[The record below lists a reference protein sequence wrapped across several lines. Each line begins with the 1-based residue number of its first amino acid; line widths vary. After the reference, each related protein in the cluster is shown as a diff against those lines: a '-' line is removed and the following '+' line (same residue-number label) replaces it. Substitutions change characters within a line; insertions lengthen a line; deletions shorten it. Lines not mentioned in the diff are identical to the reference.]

1 MLNPIPRTKLP
12 GLAPLPP
19 LARYLIAVGAT
30 VAVLVTST
38 IPVRAA
44 AQEHHHYKL
53 IDLGTFG
60 GPASSPGFL
69 SERGIV
75 LGAATLATPLP
86 PNSSP
91 YPCGFP
97 FVSHGFDWQN
107 GSLIDLDPLPGG
119 YCSSPS
125 TINSRGQIAGNSEIG
140 EIDPVFAVRQIRAV
154 VWADDQIKN
163 LGTLGGNESAASAI
177 NNRGEVVGLTL
188 NAIPDPFSLF
198 DLVIFGSSAGTQTR
212 AFLWQNGVMQDLG
225 TLGGPDAQA
234 TSINER
240 GQVTGFSYTNSIPN
254 ADTGMPTLDP
264 FLWKNGRMTDLGTL
278 GGTFGL
284 PFALNNRGQV
294 VGDSNLAG
302 DLTFHPF
309 FWDGR
314 QLTDLGTLGGDNGD
328 AFALND
334 AGDVVG
340 DASLSGNQTM
350 HAVLWKHG
358 VITDLG
364 TLEGDTDSL
373 AMSINS
379 KAQVVGTSS
388 IPGTIAH
395 SHAFLWEEG
404 SIVDLNDLIPSSGF
418 RLLFGLF
425 INDSGE
431 IAGIGFP
438 PGCEASDPIACGHS
452 YLLIPCDENHPDIEG
467 CDYSP
472 AAGSTGAAS
481 RTETKPQKELTPEES
496 SRIRDLL
503 MNRHRGF
510 MPRPMH

>member
-1 MLNPIPRTKLP
+1 
-12 GLAPLPP
+12 
-19 LARYLIAVGAT
+19 
-30 VAVLVTST
+30 
-38 IPVRAA
+38 
-44 AQEHHHYKL
+44 
-53 IDLGTFG
+53 
-60 GPASSPGFL
+60 
-69 SERGIV
+69 
-75 LGAATLATPLP
+75 
-86 PNSSP
+86 
-91 YPCGFP
+91 
-97 FVSHGFDWQN
+97 
-107 GSLIDLDPLPGG
+107 LPGG
-119 YCSSPS
+119 NCSNAG
-125 TINSRGQIAGNSEIG
+125 TINSKGEIAGNSEIG
-140 EIDPVFAVRQIRAV
+140 EIDPVFGVRQIRAV
-154 VWADDQIKN
+154 VWADGQIKN

-198 DLVIFGSSAGTQTR
+198 DVVIFGSSAGTQTR

-234 TSINER
+234 ISINER

-264 FLWKNGRMTDLGTL
+264 FLWQNGRMTDLGTL

-340 DASLSGNQTM
+340 DASLSGSQTM
-350 HAVLWKHG
+350 HAVLWKNG

-364 TLEGDTDSL
+364 TVEGDTDSM

-388 IPGTIAH
+388 IPCTIAQ

-418 RLLFGLF
+418 RLSCGFF

-431 IAGIGFP
+431 IAGIGFL
-438 PGCEASDPIACGHS
+438 PGCEASDPIVCGHA
-452 YLLIPCDENHPDIEG
+452 YLLIPCDEDHPDIEG
-467 CDYSP
+467 CGYGPVEVS
-472 AAGSTGAAS
+472 AVAAS
-481 RTETKPQKELTPEES
+481 HPTETQKQLTPNEID
-496 SRIRDLL
+496 RMRGLL
-503 MNRHRGF
+503 MKRHRGF
-510 MPRPMH
+510 MPVTIH

>member
-1 MLNPIPRTKLP
+1 MKSKTLMLFSVMTCLSALTIPIPL
-12 GLAPLPP
+12 
-19 LARYLIAVGAT
+19 
-30 VAVLVTST
+30 
-38 IPVRAA
+38 A
-44 AQEHHHYKL
+44 AQDSQAKHHHYKL

-60 GPASSPGFL
+60 GPASAPGFL

-75 LGAATLATPLP
+75 LGAATVATPLP

-97 FVSHGFDWQN
+97 FVSHGFEWQN
-107 GSLIDLDPLPGG
+107 GSLIDLGPLPGG
-119 YCSSPS
+119 YCSNAG
-125 TINSRGQIAGNSEIG
+125 TINSKGEIAGNSEIG
-140 EIDPVFAVRQIRAV
+140 EIDPLFDVRQIRAV
-154 VWADDQIKN
+154 VWADGQMKN
-163 LGTLGGNESAASAI
+163 LGTLGGNESAAAAI
-177 NNRGEVVGLTL
+177 NNRGEVVGQTL
-188 NAIPDPFSLF
+188 NAIPDPFSFF
-198 DLVIFGSSAGTQTR
+198 DLFIFGSSAGTQTR

-225 TLGGPDAQA
+225 TLGGPDALA
-234 TSINER
+234 TLINER
-240 GQVTGFSYTNSIPN
+240 GQVTGYSYTNSIPN
-254 ADTGMPTLDP
+254 ADTGIPTADP
-264 FLWKNGRMTDLGTL
+264 FLWENGRMTDLGSL
-278 GGTFGL
+278 GGTSGL

-302 DLTFHPF
+302 DLIFHPF
-309 FWDGR
+309 SWDGR

-364 TLEGDTDSL
+364 TVEGDTDSM

-388 IPGTIAH
+388 TPGTIA
-395 SHAFLWEEG
+395 HAFLWEEG
-404 SIVDLNDLIPSSGF
+404 SIVDLNDLIPPSGF

-438 PGCEASDPIACGHS
+438 PGCEASDPIVCGHS

-467 CDYSP
+467 CNYS
-472 AAGSTGAAS
+472 AVEESEVAAS
-481 RTETKPQKELTPEES
+481 HTPREAAAQEQLTPQEIT
-496 SRIRDLL
+496 RIQALL
-503 MNRHRGF
+503 MNRHRGL
-510 MPRPMH
+510 MPRTIH